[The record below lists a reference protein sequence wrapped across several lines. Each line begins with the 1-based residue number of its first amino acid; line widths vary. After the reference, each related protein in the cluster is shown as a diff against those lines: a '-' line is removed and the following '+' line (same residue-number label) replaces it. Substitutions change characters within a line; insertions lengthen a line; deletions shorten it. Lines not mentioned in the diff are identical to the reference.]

1 MTHTYEW
8 MDGWIQFVRNGD
20 PFFFCKTKKTS
31 EINRK
36 EKKTSSINHEWFSL
50 SYFRRE
56 ELLYSLFR
64 IIERNCLSNF

>member
-36 EKKTSSINHEWFSL
+36 EKKTSVFKS
-50 SYFRRE
+50 
-56 ELLYSLFR
+56 
-64 IIERNCLSNF
+64 IIEFNKIKKKTNRFDFEFETINSMFFLLV

>member
-20 PFFFCKTKKTS
+20 PFFFGKTKKKTS

-36 EKKTSSINHEWFSL
+36 EKKHQFS
-50 SYFRRE
+50 
-56 ELLYSLFR
+56 
-64 IIERNCLSNF
+64 NP